1 VHVLVDQRG
10 APLSLHITGA
20 NVHDKWL
27 ADELIVSIV
36 VPRPDP
42 AMVEQ
47 HICLDKGYDFPD
59 VHQFVELERYWVHI
73 KHRRRGEPVVK
84 ACPVP
89 EETNIPLAAGSVER
103 TLGWLTKRRS
113 IRVRWCKK
121 ADNWLGFLQLACFH
135 ILMDMTVYG

>member
-1 VHVLVDQRG
+1 MAFSG
-10 APLSLHITGA
+10 C
-20 NVHDKWL
+20 
-27 ADELIVSIV
+27 
-36 VPRPDP
+36 
-42 AMVEQ
+42 

-59 VHQFVELERYWVHI
+59 VHRFVELERYRVHI
-73 KHRRRGEPVVK
+73 KHRRRGEPVVE

>member
-1 VHVLVDQRG
+1 MLVDQRG

-47 HICLDKGYDFPD
+47 HICLDKGYNFPD
-59 VHQFVELERYWVHI
+59 VHRFVELERCRVHI
-73 KHRRRGEPVVK
+73 KHRRRGEPVVE

-89 EETNIPLAAGSVER
+89 GETNIPLAAGSLSVPSVGSPSVTVFGYIGAR
-103 TLGWLTKRRS
+103 KPITGWDS
-113 IRVRWCKK
+113 F
-121 ADNWLGFLQLACFH
+121 NSLASTFSW
-135 ILMDMTVYG
+135 T